1 MVTEEKLRN
10 KAKLILSKAEILLD
24 KKSYKKSAGQFKKAG
39 ELFDELHEFSIA
51 EQCYFYASKNYTRIG
66 KYYQAALMQRNAAN
80 NTLRANDYQKAR
92 DYFDVGAKSVLKAK
106 VSRLDEFV
114 AENIGFAFLCYF
126 VRGKYQEGISY
137 VKRFKTRI
145 DPDLF
150 TSNLMLIIAQYVTNA
165 VINKDESHIDTL
177 LDKHSLFKFTE
188 MENLLI
194 KESLVVALAS
204 LMVKVN
210 FDFTETEYERDSMIE
225 VTPEVDTSRLSEFKS
240 YDILP
245 HTFSALVITD
255 LRIKMG
261 DNLSIK
267 DRPELPVSLS
277 VSKFGKEPIPFKFRS
292 NIPGQSFIGPLS
304 LAVTVDEKFNFSL
317 ESERTEILITSPDA
331 VLGVTLTPHRTPV
344 INQSFPVE
352 VRISNKSDGN
362 AMEIQVGFEFP
373 EDLKMMR
380 GTMSKSIYSLSPNEE
395 MHWEIMVKAFDVG
408 EIPITTVV
416 SFKDEDGNEKG
427 PFTADI
433 PLTINL

>member
-1 MVTEEKLRN
+1 MVSDEKLLK
-10 KAKLILSKAEILLD
+10 KAKLTLNKAEILLD
-24 KKSYKKSAGQFKKAG
+24 KSAHKKSASHFKKAG
-39 ELFDELHEFSIA
+39 ELFDELQEWKIA
-51 EQCYFYASKNYTRIG
+51 EQCYFYSSKNYTRIG

-80 NTLRANDYQKAR
+80 NTLRDNNYQKAR

-126 VRGKYQEGISY
+126 VQGRYQDGISY

-150 TSNLMLIIAQYVTNA
+150 NSNLMLIIAQHVTNA
-165 VINKDESHIDTL
+165 VVNEEELFIDKL
-177 LDKHSLFKFTE
+177 LDQYSLFKFTE
-188 MENLLI
+188 MENLIIKDALI
-194 KESLVVALAS
+194 VALAS
-204 LMVKVN
+204 LMVRVEMN
-210 FDFTETEYERDSMIE
+210 FTETEFQRETIIE
-225 VTPEVDTSRLSEFKS
+225 VTPEIDTGRLTEFKS

-245 HTFSALVITD
+245 HKFSELKITD

-267 DRPELPVSLS
+267 DRPEIPMSLN
-277 VSKFGKEPIPFKFRS
+277 VSKFGKEPLPFKFRS
-292 NIPGQSFIGPLS
+292 NIPGQSFIGPLQLS
-304 LAVTVDEKFNFSL
+304 VTVDGKFNFAL
-317 ESERTEILITSPDA
+317 ESEKVDILITSPDA
-331 VLGVTLTPHRTPV
+331 VIGVTLTPHRTPV

-352 VRISNKSDGN
+352 VLISNKSDGN
-362 AMEIQVGFEFP
+362 AMEILVEFEFP

-380 GTMSKSIYSLSPNEE
+380 GTLAKTIYSLSPNED
-395 MHWEIMVKAFDVG
+395 MHWQIMVKAFDVG
-408 EIPITTVV
+408 EIPIKTSVT
-416 SFKDEDGNEKG
+416 FKDEDGNTKG